1 MEKSTKLPFYV
12 KAPLLLIGL
21 YVFIS
26 ILYLLQ
32 GIILPI
38 IYATIFA
45 VSISPAVDFLV
56 KKKVNH
62 GLAIGSVLVVAI
74 LLMSGLIALLS
85 AQASLLS
92 DAYPQLILKFEK
104 LSNQTIAWFS
114 SYFNVSVS
122 KINAWIAD
130 TRSDFMNNSFSAI
143 GVTLTTVSGVLSIA
157 FLIPVY
163 IFMILLYQTHLIE
176 FIRRLFDGDKDDRVG
191 EILTETKSI
200 VQSYLVGLFTEFAIV
215 AALNSLCLMVLG
227 IDYAI
232 LFGIIGALLNVIPYI
247 GGIITIFLF
256 MLIAFVTKSP
266 IYALYVFGLYTLIQL
281 IDNNYIV
288 PKIIGSKVKI
298 NALICLIA
306 VILGGALWGVPGMF
320 LSIPLTAI
328 LKLIFDRIEPL
339 KPWGFLLGDTS
350 PPLVRFTINF
360 EDFSKNMPRMM
371 PPFRRK

>member
-1 MEKSTKLPFYV
+1 M
-12 KAPLLLIGL
+12 
-21 YVFIS
+21 
-26 ILYLLQ
+26 
-32 GIILPI
+32 
-38 IYATIFA
+38 
-45 VSISPAVDFLV
+45 
-56 KKKVNH
+56 
-62 GLAIGSVLVVAI
+62 
-74 LLMSGLIALLS
+74 
-85 AQASLLS
+85 
-92 DAYPQLILKFEK
+92 
-104 LSNQTIAWFS
+104 
-114 SYFNVSVS
+114 
-122 KINAWIAD
+122 AD

-176 FIRRLFDGDKDDRVG
+176 FIRQLFDGDKDDRVG

-215 AALNSLCLMVLG
+215 AALNSLCLMILG

-266 IYALYVFGLYTLIQL
+266 IYAIYVFGLYTLIQL

-328 LKLIFDRIEPL
+328 IKLIFDRIESL

-360 EDFSKNMPRMM
+360 EEFSRNMPHIM

>member
-1 MEKSTKLPFYV
+1 MDKSTKLPFYA
-12 KAPLLLIGL
+12 KASLLLIGA
-21 YVFIS
+21 YVFIN
-26 ILYLLQ
+26 ILSVAQ

-56 KKKVNH
+56 KKRVNH
-62 GLAIGSVLVVAI
+62 ALAIGAVLSVSI
-74 LLMSGLIALLS
+74 LLVIGLVGLLS

-92 DAYPQLILKFEK
+92 DAYPQLILKFET
-104 LSNQTIAWFS
+104 LSNQTITWFS

-122 KINAWIAD
+122 KINAWIAQ
-130 TRSDFMNNSFSAI
+130 TKSDFMNNSGSAI

-163 IFMILLYQTHLIE
+163 IFMILFYQTHLIE
-176 FIRRLFDGDKDDRVG
+176 FIRMLFDGDNDDRVG

-215 AALNSLCLMVLG
+215 AGLNSVCLMILG

-232 LFGIIGALLNVIPYI
+232 LFGIMGALLNVIPYI

-266 IYALYVFGLYTLIQL
+266 IYALYVFGLYTLIQFT
-281 IDNNYIV
+281 DNNYIV

-328 LKLIFDRIEPL
+328 IKLIFDRIEPL
-339 KPWGFLLGDTS
+339 KPWGFLLGDTT
-350 PPLVRFTINF
+350 PPLIRFNLNF
-360 EDFSKNMPRMM
+360 EEFSRNIPRIM
-371 PPFRRK
+371 PPFRKK